1 MTIKQ
6 FGKIIDVVRNGGVVI
21 AERCGVY
28 CIDNHEITE
37 NTNIQDI
44 FNYNK
49 EGYSFYIKDNT
60 KTFSELEEII

>member
-6 FGKIIDVVRNGGVVI
+6 FDKIVEVVRNGGVVI
-21 AERCGVY
+21 AEKYGVY
-28 CIDNHEITE
+28 CTDNHEITE

-49 EGYSFYIKDNT
+49 EGYSFYIKDDT
-60 KTFSELEEII
+60 KSYYEREII

>member
-6 FGKIIDVVRNGGVVI
+6 FDKVIEVVRNGGVVI
-21 AERCGVY
+21 AEKYFVC

-44 FNYNK
+44 FNYDK
-49 EGYSFYIKDNT
+49 EGYSFYIKDDT
-60 KTFSELEEII
+60 KSYYEWEII

>member
-6 FGKIIDVVRNGGVVI
+6 FDKIVEVVRNGGVVI
-21 AERCGVY
+21 AEKYGVY
-28 CIDNHEITE
+28 SIDNHEITE

-44 FNYNK
+44 FNYDK

-60 KTFSELEEII
+60 KAFCKSEEII

>member
-6 FGKIIDVVRNGGVVI
+6 FDKIVEVVRNGGVVI
-21 AERCGVY
+21 AERYCVY
-28 CIDNHEITE
+28 SMDNHEITE

-49 EGYSFYIKDNT
+49 EGYSFYIKDDT
-60 KTFSELEEII
+60 KSYYEREII